1 MRIVIDMQGAQ
12 TESRFRGIG
21 RYTMFFTQAIVR
33 NRGEHEVILA
43 LSGLFPDTIES
54 IRAAFDGQLPQEC
67 IRVWYAPGP
76 VREYD
81 PSNSSRREV
90 AEIIREAFLKALYP
104 DVLLITSLFEGWGD
118 DAVTSVGCFDS
129 ATPTVTVL
137 YDLIPLIAPDIHFQ
151 TDSRHIGYYTRK
163 IDSLKRSAALL
174 AISESSRREALSEL
188 WFDPKRV
195 VTISAGC
202 DPRFHM
208 VDVSDEERDAFLKEL
223 GIAKS
228 FLMYTGGADERKNL
242 RRFIQAFAVVPKDL
256 REKHQLVI
264 VGKMPGGNVAE
275 LRMVAN
281 ESGLATTELVFTGY
295 VGDRELM
302 QLYGLCATFVFPS
315 LHEGFGLPPLEAM
328 ACGAPVI
335 TSNVTSLPEV
345 VGREDAMFDPL
356 SISDISEKIRQ
367 VLTDE
372 SFRRDLIRHGT
383 ERVKSF
389 SWDSCAQIAIA
400 TMEDIARLA
409 SVVR

>member
-21 RYTMFFTQAIVR
+21 RYTMSFAQAIVR

-76 VREYD
+76 VRECD
-81 PSNSSRREV
+81 PSNSLRREV
-90 AEIIREAFLKALYP
+90 AEIIREAFLEALCP
-104 DVLLITSLFEGWGD
+104 DVVLVTSLFEGLGD

-129 ATPTVTVL
+129 TTPTVTVL
-137 YDLIPLIAPDIHFQ
+137 YDLIPLIAPDISFQ

-163 IDSLKRSAALL
+163 IDSLKRSAVLL

-188 WFDPKRV
+188 GFDPKRV
-195 VTISAGC
+195 VTVSAGC
-202 DPRFHM
+202 DPRFHK
-208 VDVSDEERDAFLKEL
+208 VDVSDEERDALLKKF
-223 GIAKS
+223 GIIKS

-242 RRFIQAFAVVPKDL
+242 RRFIQAFAVVLKDL

-295 VGDRELM
+295 VGDLELM

-335 TSNVTSLPEV
+335 TANVTSLPEV

-383 ERVKSF
+383 ERVKRF
-389 SWDSCAQIAIA
+389 SWDRCGQIAIA
-400 TMEDIARLA
+400 TMEDIARPA
-409 SVVR
+409 PVVR